1 MIAADLGPR
10 GRVESRTKGQ
20 RVALEFASLGVALND
35 GRFVDVGIAIGKSE
49 DFEVNT
55 KLPTRVKIGM
65 TRYFGAAIPT
75 TPITAEGLWI
85 YKSTGWTQIV

>member
-1 MIAADLGPR
+1 MTKAISQEQPPVD
-10 GRVESRTKGQ
+10 VDEDSREWLV
-20 RVALEFASLGVALND
+20 R
-35 GRFVDVGIAIGKSE
+35 RFVDVGIAIGKSE